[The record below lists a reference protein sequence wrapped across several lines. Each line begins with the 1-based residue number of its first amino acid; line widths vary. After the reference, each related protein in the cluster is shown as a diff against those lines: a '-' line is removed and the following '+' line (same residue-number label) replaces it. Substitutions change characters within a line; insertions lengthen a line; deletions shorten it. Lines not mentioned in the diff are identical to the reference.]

1 MPSKIRNLVMLI
13 LQQDK
18 KMLVTVIISFEIPI
32 FYLVK
37 LTKLGNVTF
46 IGNTAN
52 GVV

>member
-1 MPSKIRNLVMLI
+1 
-13 LQQDK
+13 
-18 KMLVTVIISFEIPI
+18 MLVTFIMSIENPI
-32 FYLVK
+32 YYLVK